1 MIRINPMS
9 LLSGYFFLFLGFWAA
24 FDAGSESS
32 WHPLVLDA
40 VPLVCR
46 GTAGALDCRCMEGR
60 GMANKAIFL
69 HYSFYWRGLN
79 QPLYGALSSLSPS
92 PVKGSY

>member
-1 MIRINPMS
+1 MS
-9 LLSGYFFLFLGFWAA
+9 LFSGCFFLFLGFWAA
-24 FDAGSESS
+24 FDVASELS
-32 WHPLVLDA
+32 WHPVVLDA

-69 HYSFYWRGLN
+69 LFPFIGLVVN
-79 QPLYGALSSLSPS
+79 QP
-92 PVKGSY
+92 V

>member
-1 MIRINPMS
+1 MS
-9 LLSGYFFLFLGFWAA
+9 LLSGYFFLFLGFLAA
-24 FDAGSESS
+24 FDAASELS
-32 WHPLVLDA
+32 WHPVVLDA

-69 HYSFYWRGLN
+69 LFPFIGLVVN
-79 QPLYGALSSLSPS
+79 QP
-92 PVKGSY
+92 V